1 MQVLSAWTD
10 ALVSSWSQVAS
21 SFIGAIPNILGAIL
35 IFALGLIIAY
45 WVKRGVMEFLK
56 LIKFEKVSG
65 LSGIDKY
72 LAKAEI
78 KLTLGELIGFLF
90 EWLIILVFFLAVVE
104 ILGLSVVSQVLLAV
118 LGYIP
123 NLIAAILIVGTGY
136 LVARLVD
143 NLVRG
148 ALVSISPESAK
159 PLGKLAKGIIVV
171 IAVFAGIDQLKVA
184 QGLIATF
191 FQGLTYTIVLAVGLA
206 IGLGTKDLVSKVLT
220 DWYEKI
226 RK

>member
-1 MQVLSAWTD
+1 MQVLSVWTD
-10 ALVSSWSQVAS
+10 ALISSWSQVAS

-35 IFALGLIIAY
+35 IFALGLIVAY
-45 WVKRGVMEFLK
+45 WVKRGVVEFLK

-148 ALVSISPESAK
+148 ALFSISPESAK

-184 QGLIATF
+184 QSLIATF
-191 FQGLTYTIVLAVGLA
+191 FQGLTYTIVLAIGLA
-206 IGLGTKDLVSKVLT
+206 IGLGAKDLVSKVLT